1 MKNKKVYK
9 YMKYQTGKSLDRRS
23 STWEKTFRILESYY
37 NYNGT
42 IVAPVDFKTNDGI
55 TYSEYGVSL
64 RKWTNAQIK
73 KFNEGKLTP
82 NQMELFRTLLRRG
95 LDDVSIKVDN
105 PNTKWFEEN
114 DDIALEQS
122 NCLIDA
128 KKFKQYKKGII

>member
-1 MKNKKVYK
+1 MKNKKAYK

-37 NYNGT
+37 KYNGT
-42 IVAPVDFKTNDGI
+42 IVAPVGFKTNDGI

-82 NQMELFRTLLRRG
+82 NQMDLFRALLRRD
-95 LDDVSIKVDN
+95 LDNVSVKVDN

-114 DDIALEQS
+114 NDIVLEQS

-128 KKFKQYKKGII
+128 EKFKQYKMGII